1 MNMKKNNTD
10 KAFSKKLAS
19 DFSVSLDLDKR
30 LYKED
35 IELSIA
41 YSKALKKIDIL
52 SSNEQ
57 KSIEKALKNI
67 YQDIKKDKFQWRMD
81 LEDIHM
87 NIESRLHDMVG
98 PFAGKIHT
106 GKSRN
111 DQVSTIERMFV
122 KNTITELLIKIERL
136 QKEIVL
142 KAEKNIGI
150 YMPSYTHLQRAQPIL
165 LSHHLMGYYS
175 MLQRDKSRLKNC
187 YEIADELIL
196 GSGAV
201 AGSYYNLDRNFL
213 AKELNFKKVN
223 SNSIDG
229 VSDRDFII
237 EFLSAIS
244 VSMMHLSRISE
255 EIIIWSSEEFGFITL
270 SDDVVTT
277 SSMMPQKR
285 NPDFAELIRGKFGGV
300 LGNFV
305 SILVTMKS
313 LPFSYN
319 RDMQED
325 KKPLFDSVDE
335 FSDSLTNMSHIIK
348 KCRFNKKNMENAT
361 KGNIL
366 ATDLADLLSTN
377 GETFRQAHI
386 KVYELTVTLK
396 KQGKVISDLT
406 SDELKNTLG
415 INSNIKVGVEQ
426 SINSRNLKGGTST
439 KQVKKEILLA
449 KKILIFKYESSG

>member
-1 MNMKKNNTD
+1 MNMKKNNTE

-111 DQVSTIERMFV
+111 DQVSTIERMYV

-377 GETFRQAHI
+377 GETFREAHI
-386 KVYELTVTLK
+386 KVHELTNNLK

-415 INSNIKVGVEQ
+415 INSNIKVDVEQ

-449 KKILIFKYESSG
+449 KKILNI

>member
-111 DQVSTIERMFV
+111 DQVSTIERMYV

-175 MLQRDKSRLKNC
+175 MFQRDKSL
-187 YEIADELIL
+187 E
-196 GSGAV
+196 
-201 AGSYYNLDRNFL
+201 
-213 AKELNFKKVN
+213 
-223 SNSIDG
+223 
-229 VSDRDFII
+229 
-237 EFLSAIS
+237 
-244 VSMMHLSRISE
+244 H
-255 EIIIWSSEEFGFITL
+255 
-270 SDDVVTT
+270 
-277 SSMMPQKR
+277 
-285 NPDFAELIRGKFGGV
+285 
-300 LGNFV
+300 
-305 SILVTMKS
+305 
-313 LPFSYN
+313 
-319 RDMQED
+319 
-325 KKPLFDSVDE
+325 
-335 FSDSLTNMSHIIK
+335 
-348 KCRFNKKNMENAT
+348 
-361 KGNIL
+361 
-366 ATDLADLLSTN
+366 
-377 GETFRQAHI
+377 
-386 KVYELTVTLK
+386 
-396 KQGKVISDLT
+396 
-406 SDELKNTLG
+406 
-415 INSNIKVGVEQ
+415 
-426 SINSRNLKGGTST
+426 
-439 KQVKKEILLA
+439 
-449 KKILIFKYESSG
+449 

>member
-1 MNMKKNNTD
+1 MSRKKTN
-10 KAFSKKLAS
+10 KIRKRFSKS
-19 DFSVSLDLDKR
+19 SSLNFQKINSSIEFDKF
-30 LYKED
+30 LYQED
-35 IELSIA
+35 IEGSIA
-41 YSKALKKIDIL
+41 HASMLASQKIITMQEGKKITNGLKKI
-52 SSNEQ
+52 
-57 KSIEKALKNI
+57 LKE
-67 YQDIKKDKFQWRMD
+67 IKTNKLKFD
-81 LEDIHM
+81 ANLEDIHM

-111 DQVSTIERMFV
+111 DQVSTIERMYV

-386 KVYELTVTLK
+386 KVYELTNTLK

-415 INSNIKVGVEQ
+415 INSNIKVDVEQ

-439 KQVKKEILLA
+439 KQVKKEIQLA
-449 KKILIFKYESSG
+449 KKILNI

>member
-1 MNMKKNNTD
+1 MNMKKNNTE

-111 DQVSTIERMFV
+111 DQVSTIERMYV

-386 KVYELTVTLK
+386 KVYELTNNLK

-415 INSNIKVGVEQ
+415 INSNIKVDVEQ

-449 KKILIFKYESSG
+449 KKILNI

>member
-35 IELSIA
+35 IQLSIA

-111 DQVSTIERMFV
+111 DQVSTIERMYV

-386 KVYELTVTLK
+386 KVYELTNTLK

-406 SDELKNTLG
+406 SDELKKTLG
-415 INSNIKVGVEQ
+415 INSNIKVDVEQ

-449 KKILIFKYESSG
+449 KKILNI

>member
-35 IELSIA
+35 IQLSIA

-111 DQVSTIERMFV
+111 DQVSTIERMYV

-386 KVYELTVTLK
+386 KVYELTNTLK
-396 KQGKVISDLT
+396 KQGKVISDLN

-415 INSNIKVGVEQ
+415 INSNIKVDVEQ

-449 KKILIFKYESSG
+449 KKILNI

>member
-35 IELSIA
+35 IQLSIA

-111 DQVSTIERMFV
+111 DQVSTIERMYV

-348 KCRFNKKNMENAT
+348 KCKFNKKNMENAT

-386 KVYELTVTLK
+386 KVYELTNTLK

-415 INSNIKVGVEQ
+415 INSNIKVDVEQ

-449 KKILIFKYESSG
+449 KKILNI

>member
-35 IELSIA
+35 IQLSIA

-111 DQVSTIERMFV
+111 DQVSTIERMYV

-335 FSDSLTNMSHIIK
+335 FSDSLINMSHIIK

-386 KVYELTVTLK
+386 KVYELTNTLK

-415 INSNIKVGVEQ
+415 INSNIKVDVKQ

-449 KKILIFKYESSG
+449 KKILNI

>member
-1 MNMKKNNTD
+1 MNMKKNNTE

-111 DQVSTIERMFV
+111 DQVSTIERMYV
-122 KNTITELLIKIERL
+122 KNTITELLIKVERL

-386 KVYELTVTLK
+386 KVYELTNTLK
-396 KQGKVISDLT
+396 KQGKVISDLN

-415 INSNIKVGVEQ
+415 INSNIKVDVEQ

-449 KKILIFKYESSG
+449 KKILNI

>member
-10 KAFSKKLAS
+10 KAFSKKLVS
-19 DFSVSLDLDKR
+19 NFSASLDLDKR

-111 DQVSTIERMFV
+111 DQVSTIERMYV

-386 KVYELTVTLK
+386 KVYELTNTLK
-396 KQGKVISDLT
+396 KQGKVISDLN

-415 INSNIKVGVEQ
+415 INSNIKVDVEQ

-449 KKILIFKYESSG
+449 KKILNI

>member
-35 IELSIA
+35 IQLSIA

-111 DQVSTIERMFV
+111 DQVSTIERMYV
-122 KNTITELLIKIERL
+122 KNTITELLIKVERL

-386 KVYELTVTLK
+386 KVYELTNTLK

-415 INSNIKVGVEQ
+415 INSNIKVDVQQ

-449 KKILIFKYESSG
+449 KKILNI